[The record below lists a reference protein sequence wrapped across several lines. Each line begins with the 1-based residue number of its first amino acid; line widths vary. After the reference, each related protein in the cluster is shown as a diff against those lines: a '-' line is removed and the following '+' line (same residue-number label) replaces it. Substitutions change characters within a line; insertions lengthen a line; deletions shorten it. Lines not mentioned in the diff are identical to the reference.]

1 MSTWSKY
8 SLADGRLTGV
18 TVTCSGDYLDANVEA
33 DCGCVIGEYDALS
46 QRVDLAT
53 GLVIDYQ
60 PPQPSPDHA
69 WDAELRR
76 WLYVPT
82 LADHKAA
89 KLALINAQCTSTLG
103 QITAS
108 YPADEMQSWSKQEA
122 EARAGGGPLIDA
134 LASARGVTLADLIG
148 RIIAKAD
155 AFAVASGQ
163 TIGNR
168 QRCEDA
174 IRSAQTIAEVE
185 AVKWTA

>member
-1 MSTWSKY
+1 MIRANLYDQST
-8 SLADGRLTGV
+8 GILTGIILH
-18 TVTCSGDYLDANVEA
+18 CSDGDLMANTP
-33 DCGCVIGEYDALS
+33 DGYGCVVGDYDALS
-46 QRVDLAT
+46 QKVDSAT

-60 PPQPSPDHA
+60 PPQPSLNHA
-69 WDAELRR
+69 WNTDTKR
-76 WLYVPT
+76 WFYVPT
-82 LADHKAA
+82 LADHKVT

-103 QITAS
+103 QITTS

-134 LASARGVTLADLIG
+134 LSAARGVTLADLIG

-168 QRCEDA
+168 QRCEDLIKA
-174 IRSAQTIAEVE
+174 AQNIEEVE
-185 AVKWTA
+185 AVTWTA

>member
-1 MSTWSKY
+1 MSTFSKY
-8 SLADGRLTGV
+8 LLADGMFSGV
-18 TVTCSGDYLDANVEA
+18 TVTCIGDYLDMNVGPEF
-33 DCGCVIGEYDALS
+33 GCVIGEYDALS
-46 QRVDLAT
+46 EKVDIET

-60 PPQPSPDHA
+60 PPQPSDIHA
-69 WDAELRR
+69 WDANTKR

-82 LADHKAA
+82 LADHKAE

-103 QITAS
+103 KITDS

-122 EARAGGGPLIDA
+122 EARAGGGPLIEA
-134 LASARGVTLADLIG
+134 LAAARGVTFADLIG

-168 QRCEDA
+168 QRCEDEIKA
-174 IRSAQTIAEVE
+174 AQNIEEVE
-185 AVKWTA
+185 VVTWTA

>member
-8 SLADGRLTGV
+8 SLADGMFTGV
-18 TVTCSGDYLDANVEA
+18 TVTCSGDYLDMNIEPE
-33 DCGCVIGEYDALS
+33 CSCILGEYDALS
-46 QRVDLAT
+46 QRIDLVT

-60 PPQPSPDHA
+60 PEQPSPDHA
-69 WDAELRR
+69 WDADTKR

-82 LADHKAA
+82 LADHKAS
-89 KLALINAQCTSTLG
+89 KLALINSQCTSTLG

-108 YPADEMQSWSKQEA
+108 YPADEMQSWSKQEQ
-122 EARAGGGPLIDA
+122 EARAGGGPLIEA
-134 LASARGVTLADLIG
+134 LSAARGVTLADLIG

-168 QRCEDA
+168 QRCEDEIKA
-174 IRSAQTIAEVE
+174 AQTTEEVE
-185 AVKWTA
+185 AITWTA

>member
-1 MSTWSKY
+1 MNVWSIY
-8 SLADGRLTGV
+8 NLDTGLF
-18 TVTCSGDYLDANVEA
+18 TGTSITCSSSFLSDNIPEN
-33 DCGCVIGEYDALS
+33 CGCVVGEFDVMA
-46 QRVDLAT
+46 QCVDT
-53 GLVIDYQ
+53 ESGQVVNYQ
-60 PPQPSPDHA
+60 PPQPSTNHA
-69 WDAELRR
+69 WNTESRR

-82 LADHKAA
+82 LADHKAT
-89 KLALINAQCTSTLG
+89 KLTLVNAQCASTLG

-122 EARAGGGPLIDA
+122 EARAGGGPLIEA

-168 QRCEDA
+168 QRCEDGIKA
-174 IRSAQTIAEVE
+174 AQTIEEVE
-185 AVKWTA
+185 AVTWSA

>member
-8 SLADGRLTGV
+8 RLADGMFTGV
-18 TVTCSGDYLDANVEA
+18 TVSCRGDYLDANVEPE
-33 DCGCVIGEYDALS
+33 CGCVIGEYDALS
-46 QRVDLAT
+46 QRVDLIT

-69 WDAELRR
+69 WDAESRR

-82 LADHKAA
+82 LADHKAT
-89 KLALINAQCTSTLG
+89 KLMLINAQCTSTLG
-103 QITAS
+103 QITDS

-122 EARAGGGPLIDA
+122 EARVGGGPLIEA
-134 LASARGVTLADLIG
+134 LAAARGVTFADLIG

-168 QRCEDA
+168 QRCEDEIKA
-174 IRSAQTIAEVE
+174 AQNIEEVE
-185 AVKWTA
+185 VVTWTA